1 MKIGIDLGGSHV
13 AVGLVE
19 GEKIISKRER
29 DFIEEDRYNIEQSIE
44 KTVGKYIKEILE
56 ENNLS
61 VQEIEKIGIAAPGT
75 CKNGVILKAE
85 NLGIYNFNIVESIK
99 KIVGRMDISLDND
112 ANCAAMCE
120 KQFGS
125 LKDSE
130 DAIFLCLGTGI
141 GGAVF
146 LKGKL
151 LKAQKFTGF
160 ELGHITI
167 EKNGNKCACGKLGC
181 FETYCS
187 MRILKEKIRKRVGEE
202 EISPDE
208 IQSILKHECE
218 NIADIVDE
226 FIDNLSIGIA
236 NFIDI
241 FEPEKIAIG
250 GSFVYYKDI
259 LLPKLVDRLH
269 KGKTTFNDSLPEFVV
284 AKFGN
289 NAGIIGATL
298 M

>member
-1 MKIGIDLGGSHV
+1 MRIGIDLGGSHI

-29 DFIEEDRYNIEQSIE
+29 DFVKEDRENIEQAIE
-44 KTVGKYIKEILE
+44 NTVGKYIKEILE
-56 ENNLS
+56 DNNLS
-61 VQEIEKIGIAAPGT
+61 IQEIEKIGIAAPGT

-99 KIVGRMDISLDND
+99 KIVGEINISLDND

-120 KQFGS
+120 KEFGS
-125 LKDSE
+125 LKDC
-130 DAIFLCLGTGI
+130 DDGIFICLGTGI

-146 LKGKL
+146 LGGKL
-151 LKAQKFTGF
+151 LKAKRFVGF
-160 ELGHITI
+160 ELGHVTLV
-167 EKNGNKCACGKLGC
+167 KNGNKCACGKLGC

-187 MRILKEKIRKRVGEE
+187 MRMLKEKIRQRVGEAG
-202 EISPDE
+202 ISPDE
-208 IQSILKHECE
+208 IQSILKHEYE
-218 NIADIVDE
+218 TIADIVDE

-269 KGKTTFNDSLPEFVV
+269 QGKTTFNDDIPEFVV
-284 AKFGN
+284 AEFGN
-289 NAGIIGATL
+289 DAGIIGATL
-298 M
+298 I